1 MNRKSYVAGAAQVK
15 GNFTVLADGDV
26 AFTLTTP
33 SDKVAETIQEYIGT
47 GNIRK
52 NARAGQNTSYKYVL
66 QRRADVDALARIL
79 LPSLIEQA
87 RVDAEAVR
95 AHLDSWFDEVDPA
108 SPQRQNR
115 VTL

>member
-1 MNRKSYVAGAAQVK
+1 MDRKSYVAGTAQVK

-33 SDKVAETIQEYIGT
+33 SKTVAELIQEAIGT
-47 GNIRK
+47 GNIRVNTRK
-52 NARAGQNTSYKYVL
+52 GENTSYKYVL

-95 AHLDSWFDEVDPA
+95 AHLDEWFDEVDPA

-115 VTL
+115 VIL